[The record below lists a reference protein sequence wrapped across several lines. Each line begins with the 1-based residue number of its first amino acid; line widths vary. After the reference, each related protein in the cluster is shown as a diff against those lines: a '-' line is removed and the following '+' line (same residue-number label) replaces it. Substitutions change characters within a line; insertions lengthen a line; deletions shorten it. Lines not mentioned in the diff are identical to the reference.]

1 MPVTVTE
8 QPISVLEIA
17 QEVEIAAPR
26 EKVFEVI
33 TSKQG
38 EWFSPRFVKG
48 TTVVAEP
55 WVGGRVYEDIGDGA
69 GVLWTMCTTYLP
81 PSYVCYE
88 SPWGFSGGAATI
100 VNDYE
105 LSEAEAGTLVRSKH
119 KIIGFISEEM
129 RASYE
134 HHTTGDFG
142 VAKLLTEYFAT
153 LT

>member
-1 MPVTVTE
+1 MPVTVTD
-8 QPISVLEIA
+8 QPMSVLEIA

-26 EKVFEVI
+26 SKVFDVI

-48 TTVVAEP
+48 TKVVAEP
-55 WVGGRVYEDIGDGA
+55 WVGGRVYEDVGEGA
-69 GVLWTMCTTYLP
+69 GVLWTMCTAYLP

-88 SPWGFSGGAATI
+88 SPWGFAGGAATI

-105 LSEAEAGTLVRSKH
+105 LTETEGRTLVRSKH
-119 KIIGFISEEM
+119 RIIGFISDEA

-134 HHTTGDFG
+134 AHTTGDMG
-142 VAKLLTEYFAT
+142 IPKLLTDYFAT